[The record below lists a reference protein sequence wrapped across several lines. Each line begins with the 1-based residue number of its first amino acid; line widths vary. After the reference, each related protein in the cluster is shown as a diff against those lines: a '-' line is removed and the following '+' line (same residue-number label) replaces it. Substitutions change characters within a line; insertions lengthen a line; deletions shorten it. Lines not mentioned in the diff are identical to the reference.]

1 MGNEHHMAY
10 GARFLFGTRPMIDFE
25 SGNEHYG
32 GAFRY
37 FGLGAIFPTQSL
49 RAAGIWILSTQFF
62 RLLLVL
68 IVQFVAMS
76 LRTGFFKFITH
87 IEKIFWDRIINVIY
101 TESGKEVLATQV
113 WNYQYRRC
121 IFTLLGHLD
130 YIRTVR

>member
-62 RLLLVL
+62 RLPLAL
-68 IVQFVAMS
+68 IVPFDFVFKDIDISYDVFAF
-76 LRTGFFKFITH
+76 RYDGFC
-87 IEKIFWDRIINVIY
+87 IIID
-101 TESGKEVLATQV
+101 
-113 WNYQYRRC
+113 
-121 IFTLLGHLD
+121 F
-130 YIRTVR
+130 

>member
-76 LRTGFFKFITH
+76 LRTGFFKFITQ
-87 IEKIFWDRIINVIY
+87 IILCFGNEGL
-101 TESGKEVLATQV
+101 T
-113 WNYQYRRC
+113 
-121 IFTLLGHLD
+121 
-130 YIRTVR
+130 

>member
-76 LRTGFFKFITH
+76 LRTGFFKFITQ
-87 IEKIFWDRIINVIY
+87 IIINQ
-101 TESGKEVLATQV
+101 SL
-113 WNYQYRRC
+113 C
-121 IFTLLGHLD
+121 LLGSKVQRNFKDCIGTQQIFLSSHP
-130 YIRTVR
+130 IGSPAQIAVA